1 MIEVMKLHTRLD
13 IDQRIRNV
21 VVEWKKRKGKLI

>member
-21 VVEWKKRKGKLI
+21 VVEWKNRKEN

>member
-1 MIEVMKLHTRLD
+1 MIEVMKLYTRLD

-21 VVEWKKRKGKLI
+21 VVEWKNRKEN